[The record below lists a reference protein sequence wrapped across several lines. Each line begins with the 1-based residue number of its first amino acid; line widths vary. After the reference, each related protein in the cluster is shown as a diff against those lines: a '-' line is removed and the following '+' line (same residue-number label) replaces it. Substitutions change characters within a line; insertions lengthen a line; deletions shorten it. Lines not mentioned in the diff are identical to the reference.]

1 MLASRTLAR
10 AVLLLVACVCL
21 VGFVPYEH
29 DGVVVLPTA
38 DGTIEARALFSSS
51 ASGNDRAVLMRADFS
66 LPTGGEGYLT
76 IHIPMVPVGQ
86 AAQATWNYYEKTG
99 PQTVSFDAVEASG
112 TVVIRDRFE
121 TSTETSLY
129 IEFDASFAGGDKSRV
144 FTGAYAITSPSPSVL
159 RGSGSLPAG
168 VVETVGAQ
176 RAGSYHRGTIDC
188 TGSPDTVVPVGGYDY
203 YVEEVIEEE
212 EIIVVVDDD
221 GSTDYDDSEY
231 LDDDYEYDYYEDSSG
246 FDCGGDDTT
255 DSRTDTSNNGP
266 ECEGDAEAAPRS
278 SQNFWRAPLRGRRGG
293 VSAFA
298 NRVAQL
304 APMLLLLAVLLL
316 LHRPRRSAK
325 GLTRER

>member
-1 MLASRTLAR
+1 MLARYALLA
-10 AVLLLVACVCL
+10 VAWFAL

-51 ASGNDRAVLMRADFS
+51 ASGDDQAVLMRADFA
-66 LPTGGEGYLT
+66 LPAGGEGYLT

-86 AAQATWNYYEKTG
+86 AAPATWNYYEKTG
-99 PQTVSFDAVEASG
+99 PQSVSFDAVEASG
-112 TVVIRDRFE
+112 TVVIRDRFQ

-129 IEFDASFAGGDKSRV
+129 IEFDANFIEGSASRV
-144 FTGAYAITSPSPSVL
+144 FTGGYAITSPSPAVL
-159 RGSGSLPAG
+159 RGSGSLPVG

-176 RAGSYHRGTIDC
+176 RAGTYHRGTIDC

-221 GSTDYDDSEY
+221 GSTDYDDTEY
-231 LDDDYEYDYYEDSSG
+231 LDDEYEYDYYEDSSG

-255 DSRTDTSNNGP
+255 DTTTEDTSNDGP
-266 ECEGDAEAAPRS
+266 ECEGDAEAAPRT
-278 SQNFWRAPLRGRRGG
+278 SQNVWRAPLRGRRSG
-293 VSAFA
+293 VGAFA
-298 NRVAQL
+298 NRVVQL
-304 APMLLLLAVLLL
+304 APMLLLLSMLLL
-316 LHRPRRSAK
+316 LHRPRSS
-325 GLTRER
+325 T